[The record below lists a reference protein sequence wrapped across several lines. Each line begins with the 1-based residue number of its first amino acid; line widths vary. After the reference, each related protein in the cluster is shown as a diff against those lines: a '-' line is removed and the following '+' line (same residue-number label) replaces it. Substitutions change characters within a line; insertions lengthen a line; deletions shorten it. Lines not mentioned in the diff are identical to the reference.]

1 MCHTP
6 EISAKTTVDR
16 VAPDDQQV
24 GDQVAS
30 PPGKPSIL
38 TVSRLGTLNKNNQN
52 TTTQQYSQK
61 PRTVDPCNSE
71 DYI

>member
-24 GDQVAS
+24 GDQAAS

-38 TVSRLGTLNKNNQN
+38 TVSRLGTLNKNNQIPQLN
-52 TTTQQYSQK
+52 STARSQGL
-61 PRTVDPCNSE
+61 
-71 DYI
+71 